1 MTFFVVVVLEFI
13 LGFIL
18 RLCPTKFKENKYGCK
33 LNDIHQFLV
42 SADDFWVKIHI
53 L

>member
-1 MTFFVVVVLEFI
+1 MPFFVVVMLGFV

-18 RLCPTKFKENKYGCK
+18 RLCSIKVNENKYGFK

-42 SADDFWVKIHI
+42 SADDFLVKMYI

>member
-1 MTFFVVVVLEFI
+1 MTFFVVVVLGFV

-18 RLCPTKFKENKYGCK
+18 RLCPTKVNENKCGYK

-42 SADDFWVKIHI
+42 SADDF
-53 L
+53 